1 MSSLIFNVMVL
12 LLILSALYGL
22 VILGLVLLLRR
33 MGVPEHRAI
42 IFGFLIFGA
51 LGGILAAWAW
61 PLDSSIYFNV
71 FATYLGDQAYS
82 LSIQYLGDEYSPQAH
97 YTIPWLLRIPQVYV
111 IVSILLCGLVGLPLQ
126 WAESKAAKTR
136 EKAGN
141 HSELSSP
148 GGRAQV

>member
-1 MSSLIFNVMVL
+1 MSSFIFNVTVL
-12 LLILSALYGL
+12 LLILSAIYGL
-22 VILGLVLLLRR
+22 VILGLVLLLRK
-33 MGVPEHRAI
+33 MGVSEQRAI

-82 LSIQYLGDEYSPQAH
+82 LSIQYLGDMHSPQAH

-136 EKAGN
+136 GKSAN
-141 HSELSSP
+141 HSELPSP
-148 GGRAQV
+148 GR